1 MKDILKNL
9 LKIKSIMTICIM
21 VVFSVLA
28 LNGSIEPA
36 VTASVISSVITY
48 YFTKENNSKISVEG
62 SSSSLK
68 TVDNK
73 LIEQETNE
81 AKPV

>member
-1 MKDILKNL
+1 MRDILKNL

-81 AKPV
+81 AKRV